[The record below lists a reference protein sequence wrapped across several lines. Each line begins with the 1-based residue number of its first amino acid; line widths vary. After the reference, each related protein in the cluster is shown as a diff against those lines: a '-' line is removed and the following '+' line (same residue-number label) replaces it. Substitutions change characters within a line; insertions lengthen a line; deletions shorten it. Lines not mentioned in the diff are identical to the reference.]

1 MNPNTKKSNQNNY
14 IEKLRKPVEFGKLS
28 LFILNSFL
36 DYTHQ
41 EGNRNAKT
49 KSTKPAK

>member
-1 MNPNTKKSNQNNY
+1 MNSNTKKSNNY
-14 IEKLRKPVEFGKLS
+14 IEKLRKPVESGKLS

-41 EGNRNAKT
+41 GGNRNAKT